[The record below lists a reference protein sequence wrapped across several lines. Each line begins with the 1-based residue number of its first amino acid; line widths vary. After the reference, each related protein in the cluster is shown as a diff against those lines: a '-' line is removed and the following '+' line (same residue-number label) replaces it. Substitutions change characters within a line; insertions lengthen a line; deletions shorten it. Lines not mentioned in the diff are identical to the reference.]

1 MGYYVFHSSHIP
13 TICPKC
19 LEMWDKWCIF
29 AVEFEIMTMMKRRLK
44 EPINI
49 RIIHESV
56 YAGIFVFLLLWLT
69 MPFNVETIHDGRPLF
84 FLAQSVI
91 TTVVS
96 MIIGLFTAHILRMPM
111 DPKLP
116 LNTVHRNSIVNYL
129 INIPILALALTLFGG
144 FFFCNNPIEP
154 WFIHTFYGAK
164 HCPNDDPTCFMK
176 DAKGHGNFEIQDKL
190 CDACKQ

>member
-1 MGYYVFHSSHIP
+1 
-13 TICPKC
+13 
-19 LEMWDKWCIF
+19 
-29 AVEFEIMTMMKRRLK
+29 MMKRRFK

-111 DPKLP
+111 DPK
-116 LNTVHRNSIVNYL
+116 
-129 INIPILALALTLFGG
+129 
-144 FFFCNNPIEP
+144 
-154 WFIHTFYGAK
+154 
-164 HCPNDDPTCFMK
+164 
-176 DAKGHGNFEIQDKL
+176 
-190 CDACKQ
+190 